1 MITGENVAIKKQD
14 ISALNSEEIY
24 NISREALYL
33 QSFKH
38 RNIVKFINSYVY
50 ENQFYTV
57 MQCAVGGELNTYLEK
72 EKYLS
77 EFEARRIFKQL
88 HEAVKYI
95 HSRSVVHRDLKPNN
109 ILFLDEKR
117 ENVVVKKILISI
129 TNPNLSYIILPISNF

>member
-1 MITGENVAIKKQD
+1 M
-14 ISALNSEEIY
+14 
-24 NISREALYL
+24 

-57 MQCAVGGELNTYLEK
+57 MECALGGELTTHLNK
-72 EKYLS
+72 QKYLT
-77 EFEARRIFKQL
+77 EFEARKIFKQL

-95 HSRSVVHRDLKPNN
+95 HSKNVVHRDLKPNN

-117 ENVVVKKILISI
+117 ENVIVC
-129 TNPNLSYIILPISNF
+129 

>member
-1 MITGENVAIKKQD
+1 M
-14 ISALNSEEIY
+14 NSEEIY

-57 MQCAVGGELNTYLEK
+57 MQCALGGELNVYLDK

-95 HSRSVVHRDLKPNN
+95 HSRNVVHRDLKPNN
-109 ILFLDEKR
+109 LLFLDKKW
-117 ENVVVKKILISI
+117 ENVVVKIINKIKKILIEI
-129 TNPNLSYIILPISNF
+129 NNFFI

>member
-57 MQCAVGGELNTYLEK
+57 MQCAIGGELNSYLEK

-95 HSRSVVHRDLKPNN
+95 HSRNVVHRDLKPNN

-117 ENVVVKKILISI
+117 ENVVVKLFLIDQLFHFKF
-129 TNPNLSYIILPISNF
+129 N

>member
-1 MITGENVAIKKQD
+1 VITGEYVAIKKQD
-14 ISALNSEEIY
+14 ISALSSEEIY

-38 RNIVKFINSYVY
+38 RNIVKFINTYVF

-57 MQCAVGGELNTYLEK
+57 MECALGGELNTYLEK
-72 EKYLS
+72 QKYLS

-95 HSRSVVHRDLKPNN
+95 HSKDVVHRDLKPNN
-109 ILFLDEKR
+109 ILFLDEMR
-117 ENVVVKKILISI
+117 ENIVV
-129 TNPNLSYIILPISNF
+129 III